1 MKLPRDVGGEKLAS
15 LLTRYGYRETHRTGS
30 HIRLTTTLKGTE
42 HRLTI
47 PAHDPV
53 KVGTLNNIM
62 NDLASYLEKDKQALI
77 RELFG

>member
-1 MKLPRDVGGEKLAS
+1 MKLPRDVGGEKLVS

-30 HIRLTTTLKGTE
+30 HTRLTTTFKGTE
-42 HRLTI
+42 HHLTV

-62 NDLASYLEKDKQALI
+62 NDLASYLEKEKQALI
-77 RELFG
+77 MELFG